1 MVFLCHVADWYWR
14 DRCSYRAHDLD
25 HVWTV
30 VQEQKVC
37 VTIYIVFVFLS
48 YISGCRG
55 NPGKFRQQSQFFR
68 VNFSPPVAC
77 FTHPAHAYMPC
88 RWFEVKS
95 AIVLNVALLISV
107 LIIVY
112 NLHRLTYKYHRLVQ
126 NNSDKPGELPAVERC
141 VVDEDEE
148 DEEEVMLFMAIL
160 LMQGQNW
167 STSLN
172 LPLVLCRIFHQAH
185 FRFICACLNFYFFCQ
200 S

>member
-1 MVFLCHVADWYWR
+1 M
-14 DRCSYRAHDLD
+14 
-25 HVWTV
+25 
-30 VQEQKVC
+30 
-37 VTIYIVFVFLS
+37 
-48 YISGCRG
+48 
-55 NPGKFRQQSQFFR
+55 
-68 VNFSPPVAC
+68 
-77 FTHPAHAYMPC
+77 
-88 RWFEVKS
+88 
-95 AIVLNVALLISV
+95 LNVALPISV

-172 LPLVLCRIFHQAH
+172 SPLVLRRIFHKLTFGSFAQASI
-185 FRFICACLNFYFFCQ
+185 FIFFVNLK
-200 S
+200 